1 MKATTIILADDHPFV
16 RQGLRATLA
25 REPGLQLLA
34 ETGDGLDAVRLVEQ
48 WQPQVL
54 IVDLMMPGLN
64 GLEVTRQV
72 RQLRHC
78 PPTQVIVLSMQAD
91 EQYVIEALHNG
102 ARGYV
107 LKDAPAEEL
116 IAAIQQVIHGQLYLS
131 QHFADRAFALFQ
143 QARTPAN
150 SDPFASLSSRERE
163 VLQLTAEGL
172 SSTQIAERLFISA
185 RTVETH
191 RVNLMR
197 KLGLHN
203 QAEIIR
209 YAVRRGVVE

>member
-1 MKATTIILADDHPFV
+1 MRQTTIILADDHPFV

-25 REPGLQLLA
+25 RETGFQLLA

-48 WQPQVL
+48 LHPHIL

-72 RQLRHC
+72 SQLRHC

-91 EQYVIEALHNG
+91 DQFVVNALHNG

-107 LKDAPAEEL
+107 LKDAPADEL
-116 IAAIQQVIHGQLYLS
+116 IAAIRQVTSGQPYLS
-131 QHFADRAFALFQ
+131 QHFAARAFELVQ
-143 QARTPAN
+143 QASGDETC
-150 SDPFASLSSRERE
+150 DPYATLSSRERE

-172 SSTQIAERLFISA
+172 SSTQISERLFIGA

-203 QAEIIR
+203 QADIIR
-209 YAVRRGVVE
+209 YAVRRGVV